1 MSSKELR
8 NEAKTLTDGWEPGNL
23 SEAVEVLE
31 RSTEHVDGFRQ
42 PFADLRRLAA
52 GEFCKQLR
60 ALFEAKASDIDAES
74 AAFRSKADVN
84 LGKEESVPVDSVT
97 FFKNAGPMEHA
108 AALIRELERT
118 GANLS
123 GKDCLDIRP
132 LLDRAAKER
141 ADWAMAKGTHKHL
154 QYALFSAGILQALKV
169 KEVVAVGQRYKEL
182 RGLPAEWDVLKLVND
197 RYGAGRLIFKP
208 KIHGTLFGAATMPG
222 TTASSLQ
229 TLLDDTYKN
238 KYTRDRKDG
247 KVPNRL
253 VLVHAQVVQNEQNW
267 VEYMARK
274 QRIKAEIAAKPL
286 NPHAGEKLTAVTMIS
301 QGICKLPQL
310 DSTVQ
315 EVWLWHGTTQGG
327 AEGITSEDFRINLAG
342 SGAGTLYGRGI
353 YLAEMCS
360 KSDEYTKEE
369 GAEHYILLCR
379 ATLGRVFYND
389 EVKPNPNAL
398 EDCCLH
404 GEYHSV
410 LGDREK
416 IRGTYRE
423 IMVYDD
429 DQVYPEYIIRLPESA
444 HSRWAINASMTISNT
459 SWCPALRTKDKRC
472 GG

>member
-1 MSSKELR
+1 M
-8 NEAKTLTDGWEPGNL
+8 G
-23 SEAVEVLE
+23 
-31 RSTEHVDGFRQ
+31 
-42 PFADLRRLAA
+42 
-52 GEFCKQLR
+52 
-60 ALFEAKASDIDAES
+60 
-74 AAFRSKADVN
+74 
-84 LGKEESVPVDSVT
+84 
-97 FFKNAGPMEHA
+97 
-108 AALIRELERT
+108 
-118 GANLS
+118 
-123 GKDCLDIRP
+123 
-132 LLDRAAKER
+132 
-141 ADWAMAKGTHKHL
+141 
-154 QYALFSAGILQALKV
+154 
-169 KEVVAVGQRYKEL
+169 
-182 RGLPAEWDVLKLVND
+182 
-197 RYGAGRLIFKP
+197 
-208 KIHGTLFGAATMPG
+208 
-222 TTASSLQ
+222 
-229 TLLDDTYKN
+229 

-267 VEYMARK
+267 VKYMARK

-429 DQVYPEYIIRLPESA
+429 DQVYPEYIIRYRRQYYSE
-444 HSRWAINASMTISNT
+444 
-459 SWCPALRTKDKRC
+459 
-472 GG
+472 